1 MLKRIT
7 RKGHQLRGDE
17 SGVIAILF
25 ALLFFVLLATVSIGV
40 DLSFVYNKKDRAQM
54 IADEVVLYAINSYK
68 SLLEQGYSKPQ
79 AIKMAREASLKYI
92 KGRQELAKSTI
103 TSSNVQMEWTDADR
117 KGLRTWAHL
126 AGLHE
131 TTMTQAIG
139 FKNIPYRVEAE
150 AKIAFGDGKYEFI
163 FLVDVSPSMGIG
175 ASTSDRQIM
184 QRAIGCQFAC
194 HEPWFSTVDR
204 AHAAGARLRI
214 DVVKDALKSLVTQ
227 LEDVGDIKL
236 KTALYSFSNHLHI
249 QTGLQD
255 GIATFKNAANNIG
268 IHREYLRGGGT
279 NYNGVFMELQ
289 QVMKNMKPRSDVKQ
303 HVIILSDATS
313 HHNLKSG
320 SRDHI
325 WHQTPNYIRYGGT
338 FNPRWCQFLKAE
350 ENRTVH
356 TMWVDPGD
364 RWADYEGS
372 MKACATSNEF
382 FYKANSAAEIDKA
395 FKDLFENILK
405 SVYLSS

>member
-1 MLKRIT
+1 
-7 RKGHQLRGDE
+7 
-17 SGVIAILF
+17 
-25 ALLFFVLLATVSIGV
+25 
-40 DLSFVYNKKDRAQM
+40 
-54 IADEVVLYAINSYK
+54 
-68 SLLEQGYSKPQ
+68 
-79 AIKMAREASLKYI
+79 MAREASLKYI
-92 KGRQELAKSTI
+92 KGRQELARGTI

-126 AGLHE
+126 TGRHE
-131 TTMTQAIG
+131 TMMTQAIG
-139 FKNIPYRVEAE
+139 VKNIPYRVEAE

-194 HEPWFSTVDR
+194 HEPWTSTVDR

-227 LEDVGDIKL
+227 LEEVEDIEL

-249 QTGLQD
+249 KTGLQD
-255 GIATFKNAANNIG
+255 GIATFKSQANNIG

-279 NYNGVFMELQ
+279 NYNGVFKEFA
-289 QVMKNMKPRSDVKQ
+289 QVMQDLKPRSDVKQ

-313 HHNLKSG
+313 HHNLKSA
-320 SRDHI
+320 SKDHI
-325 WHQTPNYIRYGGT
+325 WNKTPNYIRYGGT
-338 FNPRWCQFLKAE
+338 FNPRWCQFLQEE

-364 RWADYEGS
+364 TNADYEGS
-372 MKACATSNEF
+372 MRACATSGEF

-395 FKDLFENILK
+395 FKELFENILK